1 MTGEA
6 TDSTQITVDNTEK
19 VESNYQKLVDFYYPI
34 FASAASNGWTT
45 EYNQDMAANEDYVSD
60 AIVSGSFQLETVN
73 GDGEYD
79 EGTSLTYF
87 VTAGL
92 VQERTNSDTREEITA
107 WYNAE
112 KERISEKENYL
123 DLEISDLST
132 ELESINTEI
141 QSIQSLIDDAISSV
155 FDWGSS

>member
-1 MTGEA
+1 M
-6 TDSTQITVDNTEK
+6 
-19 VESNYQKLVDFYYPI
+19 
-34 FASAASNGWTT
+34 
-45 EYNQDMAANEDYVSD
+45 
-60 AIVSGSFQLETVN
+60 ETVN
-73 GDGEYD
+73 EYGEYD
-79 EGTSLTYF
+79 EGTSLTYY

-92 VQERTNSDTREEITA
+92 VQSRTDSDAREEVTA

-123 DLEISDLST
+123 DLHISDLST